1 LADGEDALAHPLR
14 GVIGRHHREDP
25 MSLTLY
31 FHPFSSYCQKAL
43 IALYENETPFAPR
56 PINLAD
62 PADAAALKALW
73 GVRKFPVLRDEARA
87 EIVPESSIIIEY
99 LAQHY
104 PGRSKL
110 IPADGDAARRVRL
123 LDRFFDFYV
132 SDQVSKIVTDAFRP
146 AGQHDA
152 LGVEQARA
160 TLRNSYDIL
169 EQQLEEKTWATGA
182 SFTLAD
188 CAAAPSLFYANLI
201 LPLHGHGNTTA
212 YLDRLLTRPSF
223 ARALKEA
230 RPTLMASFPYHSDYI
245 ASYERSLRL

>member
-1 LADGEDALAHPLR
+1 
-14 GVIGRHHREDP
+14 

-56 PINLAD
+56 HINLGD

-73 GVRKFPVLRDEARA
+73 GARKFPVLRDEARA
-87 EIVPESSIIIEY
+87 ETIPESSIIIEY

-123 LDRFFDFYV
+123 MDRFFDFYV
-132 SDQVSKIVTDAFRP
+132 SDQVTKVVTDTFRP
-146 AGQHDA
+146 AGKNDA

-160 TLRNSYDIL
+160 TLRNSYGIL
-169 EQQLEEKTWATGA
+169 EQELAGKRWATGS

-201 LPLHGHGNTTA
+201 LPVHGHRNTAA

-230 RPTLMASFPYHSDYI
+230 RPTLMAGFPFGPEYI
-245 ASYERSLRL
+245 ASYQRSLTL